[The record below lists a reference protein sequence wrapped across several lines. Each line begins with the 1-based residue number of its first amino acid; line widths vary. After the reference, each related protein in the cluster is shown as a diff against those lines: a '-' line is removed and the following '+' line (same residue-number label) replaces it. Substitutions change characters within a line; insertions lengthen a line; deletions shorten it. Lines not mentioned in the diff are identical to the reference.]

1 MITNAKSADEFI
13 AAHRGF
19 LGFLADFQANCPVL
33 SVAEVIAQ
41 AGGPQHAALVTVDVV
56 KGFCSQGPMS
66 SPRVARIVPEVTR
79 IIEAAAAA
87 GVENFLFTCDS
98 HRPDSREF
106 AIWPAHCVEGT
117 PEAELEDA
125 LLQLPQA
132 EKFVIVPKPSINS
145 LISTEL
151 VQKLEAIQ
159 PKVLIAMGDVT
170 DLCYY
175 QLAANLKMLA
185 VAKGWDCRVIAP
197 LSAVETYD
205 MPLSTAEELGI
216 LPHDGDFINAFF
228 SYHLQVTG
236 VEVVK
241 DLR

>member
-1 MITNAKSADEFI
+1 MIINNKSADEFI

-19 LGFLADFQANCPVL
+19 LGFLAEFQANCPVL
-33 SVAEVIAQ
+33 RIADLVTE
-41 AGGPQHAALVTVDVV
+41 AGGPQQIALVTVDVV

-66 SPRVARIVPEVTR
+66 SPRVAQIVPEVTR
-79 IIEAAAAA
+79 IIKAAAAA
-87 GVENFLFTCDS
+87 GVENFLFTCDN
-98 HRPDSREF
+98 HQPDSREF
-106 AIWPAHCVEGT
+106 SLWPAHCVAGT

-125 LLQLPQA
+125 LLQMPQA
-132 EKFVIVPKPSINS
+132 DKFVIVPKPSINS
-145 LISTEL
+145 LIDTEL
-151 VQKLEAIQ
+151 VRKLEAIK

-175 QLAANLKMLA
+175 HLAANLKMLA
-185 VAKGWDCRVIAP
+185 IAKGWHCRVIAP

-205 MPLSTAEELGI
+205 TPLSTAEELGI
-216 LPHDGDFINAFF
+216 LPHDADFVNAFF

-236 VEVVK
+236 AEVVK